1 LNNDQADSKKSYTT
15 TNIETELLEDDLKV
29 HYNVV
34 SIGDLAADVA
44 LKIPH
49 FPITAEEIQII
60 HDVNLEAGGAG
71 NFLITASR
79 LGLHAIALGAVGAA
93 DFFGPALL
101 KILMME
107 NVDTHHVIRQ
117 SEGNTTTVFVIID
130 EKGQHTF
137 LGQYG
142 NGQEIQYSREWD
154 EVIHQADWV
163 QTWGYG
169 LKEKAT
175 SRAMLTAMKTAKEQN
190 IPVCFDVGPHL
201 SDLTQQQ
208 WQELISAATVVMLTE
223 SEIPDFMKH
232 YNNWRDA
239 ENFLSLGAHWVC
251 VKRGSDGCILIS
263 NQGSEEIAGFPATF
277 RNSTGAGDA
286 FAAGFAYA
294 ILHGAEPQQAAS
306 FANLVGAV
314 KIQKVGSGRNM
325 PTKEEIFEFMEKN
338 NLHFSFI
345 STT

>member
-1 LNNDQADSKKSYTT
+1 LSKEHASLKEPYIPA
-15 TNIETELLEDDLKV
+15 NLEAEFLEDEPKV
-29 HYNVV
+29 YYNVV
-34 SIGDLAADVA
+34 SIGDLAADIA

-49 FPITAEEIQII
+49 FPIKAEEIQII
-60 HDVNLEAGGAG
+60 HDVNLEPGGAG
-71 NFLITASR
+71 NFLITGSR
-79 LGLHAIALGAVGAA
+79 LGLHTIALGAIGAA
-93 DFFGPALL
+93 DFFGPAVL

-142 NGQEIQYSREWD
+142 SGQEIQYSREWD

-175 SRAMLTAMKTAKEQN
+175 SQAMLTAMKTAKEQN

-208 WQELISAATVVMLTE
+208 WREVISAATVIMLTE
-223 SEIPDFMKH
+223 SEIPPFMQH
-232 YNNWRDA
+232 HNNWRDA
-239 ENFLSLGAHWVC
+239 ESFLSLGAHWVC
-251 VKRGSDGCILIS
+251 VKRGSNGCILIS
-263 NQGSEEIAGFPATF
+263 NQGSEEISGFPVRF
-277 RNSTGAGDA
+277 RDSTGAGDA

-294 ILHGAEPQQAAS
+294 ILQGAEPQQAAS

-314 KIQKVGSGRNM
+314 KTQKIGSGRNM
-325 PTKEEIFEFMEKN
+325 PTKEEILDYIEKN

-345 STT
+345 